1 MEIYVA
7 TLYAKHGSEEEVTRF
22 YQDMEPQLRAAQ
34 GYKGRHLLRAK
45 PGTMFNI
52 VKQYLT
58 PEQLAKNPEGPH
70 ADGVQFISVEMWETA
85 EDRVRFS
92 RGQDKARNAALYPH
106 LLPQH
111 SHEFYEDVT
120 PKA

>member
-7 TLYAKHGSEEEVTRF
+7 TLYAKKGAEAEVTKF
-22 YQDMEPQLRAAQ
+22 YQDMEPLLRAAP
-34 GYKGRHLLRAK
+34 GYKGRHLLRAR

-52 VKQYLT
+52 VKKYLT
-58 PEQLAKNPEGPH
+58 EEQLASNREPPH
-70 ADGVQFISVEMWETA
+70 AEGVQFVIVEMWETA
-85 EDRVRFS
+85 EDRVKFS
-92 RGQDKARNAALYPH
+92 RGLDKNRNASLYPH

-111 SHEFYEDVT
+111 THEFYEDVT